1 MTLLVAVDGSTAS
14 DHALAHATDLAAR
27 LDTDLL
33 VVHAVEPAV
42 VDLGGGEPD
51 GFDETADRLVA
62 EAVADAETDAERVLD
77 AAAERAR
84 EAGVD
89 VETELLYGP
98 PLSVIPDVTEREA
111 VEGLFVGHRGLS
123 ERYEGLVGSV
133 AKGLVERS
141 HVPVTVV
148 R

>member
-1 MTLLVAVDGSTAS
+1 MTFLVAVDGSDAS
-14 DHALAHATDLAAR
+14 DNALAHATDLAAR

-42 VDLGGGEPD
+42 VDLGGDEPT
-51 GFDETADRLVA
+51 GFDDAAGRLVA
-62 EAVADAETDAERVLD
+62 EAVEDAEENATRVLEE
-77 AAAERAR
+77 AADYAR
-84 EAGVD
+84 EAGVG

-98 PLSVIPDVTEREA
+98 PLQTIADMTDRGDVTA
-111 VEGLFVGHRGLS
+111 LFVGHRGLS
-123 ERYEGLVGSV
+123 GRYEGLVGSV

-141 HVPVTVV
+141 RVPVTVV

>member
-1 MTLLVAVDGSTAS
+1 MTFLVAVDGSEAS
-14 DHALAHATDLAAR
+14 DNALAYATDLASR

-42 VDLGGGEPD
+42 VDIGGDEPTS
-51 GFDETADRLVA
+51 FDDAAGRLVTEAVEDA
-62 EAVADAETDAERVLD
+62 EAAAERVLEE
-77 AAAERAR
+77 AADYVRER
-84 EAGVD
+84 GVS
-89 VETELLYGP
+89 VETELRYGP
-98 PLSVIPDVTEREA
+98 PLQAIPELTERET

-123 ERYEGLVGSV
+123 GRYEGLVGSV

-141 HVPVTVV
+141 AVPVTVV

>member
-1 MTLLVAVDGSTAS
+1 MTFLVAVDGSEAS
-14 DHALAHATDLAAR
+14 DNALAHATDLADR
-27 LDTDLL
+27 LGERLL

-42 VDLGGGEPD
+42 VDVGGGEPD
-51 GFDETADRLVA
+51 SFDDAAGRIVA
-62 EAVADAETDAERVLD
+62 EAVEDAEANAERVLEE
-77 AAAERAR
+77 ARAYATD
-84 EAGVD
+84 AGVD

-98 PLSVIPDVTEREA
+98 PLQAIPDVTERAA

-123 ERYEGLVGSV
+123 GRYEGLVGSV

-141 HVPVTVV
+141 RVPVTVV

>member
-1 MTLLVAVDGSTAS
+1 MTFLVAIDGSDAS
-14 DHALAHATDLAAR
+14 RKALSHATDLAAR
-27 LDTDLL
+27 LETSLL
-33 VVHAVEPAV
+33 VVHAVDPAV
-42 VDLGGGEPD
+42 VDMGGDEPRSF
-51 GFDETADRLVA
+51 GETADRLVA
-62 EAVADAETDAERVLD
+62 EAVEDAEADAEQVLEE
-77 AAAERAR
+77 AADYLTQ
-84 EAGVD
+84 AGVD

-98 PLSVIPDVTEREA
+98 PLQTIADVTDRGDIEA
-111 VEGLFVGHRGLS
+111 LFVGHRGLS

>member
-1 MTLLVAVDGSTAS
+1 MTFIVAVDGSEAS
-14 DHALAHATDLAAR
+14 DHALAYATDLAAR

-42 VDLGGGEPD
+42 VDTGGDEPT
-51 GFDETADRLVA
+51 GFDDAAGRLVA
-62 EAVADAETDAERVLD
+62 EAVEDAEANAERVLS
-77 AAAERAR
+77 AAANDVR
-84 EAGVD
+84 EAGVG

-98 PLSVIPDVTEREA
+98 PLQVIPDVTERDGI
-111 VEGLFVGHRGLS
+111 EGLFVGHRGLS
-123 ERYEGLVGSV
+123 GRYEGLVGSV

-141 HVPVTVV
+141 SVPVTVV

>member
-1 MTLLVAVDGSTAS
+1 MTFLVAVDGSDAS
-14 DHALAHATDLAAR
+14 RKALSRATDLAAR
-27 LDTDLL
+27 LETDLL
-33 VVHAVEPAV
+33 VVHAVDPAV
-42 VDLGGGEPD
+42 VDMGGDEPRSF
-51 GFDETADRLVA
+51 GETADRLVA
-62 EAVADAETDAERVLD
+62 EAVEDAEADAEQVLE
-77 AAAERAR
+77 AAADYVSQ
-84 EAGVD
+84 AGVA

-98 PLSVIPDVTEREA
+98 PLQTIADVTDRGDVEA
-111 VEGLFVGHRGLS
+111 LFVGHRGLS